1 MDSIR
6 RMVRLCSGSLP
17 LTIAAVALLVC
28 LGALP
33 APAFQDEESQGPPP
47 SRATAEPQDAAAPNR
62 APVVQQDAAP
72 RDVAPHDEAPRDD
85 SQPPSFQPLPPKL
98 TLPAGT
104 LVTVRISQML
114 SSDQNVI
121 GDTFTA
127 ELQQPLV
134 VEGWVV
140 ARRGQTIMGRV
151 AVAQKAG
158 RVKGTSQLG
167 VELSSLV
174 LVDGQQLPVRTQLQQ
189 DSGGK
194 SVGRD
199 ATAIGTTTG
208 VGALI
213 GAAAGEGKGAAIGAG
228 AGALVGIAGVLL
240 TRGRPTIIPPET
252 ALTFQLQSPVA
263 FSTERSRPA
272 FRPVTQADYD
282 NGPGLRRRPQGYAAA
297 GPYPP
302 SYWGYNPWGYYPG
315 PVYFG
320 YYGYGYGRG
329 YGRYRAYR
337 H

>member
-1 MDSIR
+1 MISIR
-6 RMVRLCSGSLP
+6 RAVRLCAGSLSVSF
-17 LTIAAVALLVC
+17 AAVALSVC

-33 APAFQDEESQGPPP
+33 AAAFQDEGDQTAPPNRP
-47 SRATAEPQDAAAPNR
+47 TVEQRDQAAPPDRATAEPQDAA
-62 APVVQQDAAP
+62 P
-72 RDVAPHDEAPRDD
+72 RDERQPD
-85 SQPPSFQPLPPKL
+85 SYQPLPPKL

-104 LVTVRISQML
+104 LVSVRVSQML

-140 ARRGQTIMGRV
+140 ARRGQTILGRV
-151 AVAQKAG
+151 AMAQKAG

-189 DSGGK
+189 ASGGT

-199 ATAIGTTTG
+199 AGAIGTTTG
-208 VGALI
+208 VGAII

-228 AGALVGIAGVLL
+228 AGAVAGIAGVLL
-240 TRGRPTIIPPET
+240 TRGRPTIIPPESV
-252 ALTFQLQSPVA
+252 LTFQLQSPIT
-263 FSTERSRPA
+263 FSTVRSRPA

-282 NGPGLRRRPQGYAAA
+282 NGPSLRHRPQRYAAS

-302 SYWGYNPWGYYPG
+302 PYWGYNPWGYYYPDSL
-315 PVYFG
+315 YFG
-320 YYGYGYGRG
+320 YYGFGYGRG
-329 YGRYRAYR
+329 FGRYRGYR